1 MGLKDGYWIEYSDI
15 GKPASEGM
23 YKNEKQEGL
32 WKFYNQYGG
41 LEREQY
47 FKNGFPDGKFV
58 EYHPNHQIA
67 TMGYYK
73 NTAKVGEWILY
84 DQNGKIIAKM
94 FFDSNGNLLKKAIPT
109 P

>member
-1 MGLKDGYWIEYSDI
+1 
-15 GKPASEGM
+15 
-23 YKNEKQEGL
+23 
-32 WKFYNQYGG
+32 
-41 LEREQY
+41 
-47 FKNGFPDGKFV
+47 
-58 EYHPNHQIA
+58 
-67 TMGYYK
+67 MGYYK

>member
-1 MGLKDGYWIEYSDI
+1 MPK
-15 GKPASEGM
+15 KPGVFLFSARWPVKVRSG
-23 YKNEKQEGL
+23 
-32 WKFYNQYGG
+32 
-41 LEREQY
+41 